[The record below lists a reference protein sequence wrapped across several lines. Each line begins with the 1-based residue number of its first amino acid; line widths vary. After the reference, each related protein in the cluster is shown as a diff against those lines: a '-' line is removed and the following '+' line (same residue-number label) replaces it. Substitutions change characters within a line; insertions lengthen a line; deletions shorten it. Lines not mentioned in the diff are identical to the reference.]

1 MGVSEGLFSLWQFQK
16 AEGDNKFKCICMKSA
31 YVLTLKIQLKSWSS
45 LGTSDVVLFIQN
57 AYTKNL
63 DILKT
68 TPNPT
73 TSILLD

>member
-1 MGVSEGLFSLWQFQK
+1 
-16 AEGDNKFKCICMKSA
+16 MKSA
-31 YVLTLKIQLKSWSS
+31 YVLTLKIQLESWSS